1 MNYPSS
7 GPGPTVTGTNP
18 PSSGATPSV
27 TGTNPPDAQGSEGI
41 QQVADRAH
49 DLAGTAQVKIRDQ
62 IDTRSTQAGE
72 QVSATAMALRSG
84 AEELYRQGNESAGDA
99 AQRAAAQAERLGSYL
114 QAADADQILS
124 DVEDIARRNPWA
136 VAAGGVV
143 AGIAAARF
151 LKASSARRSPGSR
164 YGGGYAP
171 SSNGGSQ

>member
-7 GPGPTVTGTNP
+7 GPAPTVTGTNP
-18 PSSGATPSV
+18 PSSGATPTV
-27 TGTNPPDAQGSEGI
+27 TGTNPPDTQGNDQI
-41 QQVADRAH
+41 QQVAERAH
-49 DLAGTAQVKIRDQ
+49 DMAGSAQVKIRDQ
-62 IDTRSTQAGE
+62 IDARSTQAGE

-114 QAADADQILS
+114 QAADADQILG

-151 LKASSARRSPGSR
+151 LKASSGRRSPGSR
-164 YGGGYAP
+164 SGAAYAP